1 MHAETSADFAD
12 MEGSDDDFVTTYIQ
26 TKRASYMK
34 SVKCIDPA
42 QLESRI
48 SAVED
53 AIKDWRRHKRDKEEL
68 IKANLFQEVIVLY
81 SPVASNLAP
90 AIPAYINGYLK
101 APPALTARHQWM
113 LILVQESFRQSN

>member
-12 MEGSDDDFVTTYIQ
+12 KEGSDDDFVTTYK
-26 TKRASYMK
+26 TKRPSYMK

-68 IKANLFQEVIVLY
+68 
-81 SPVASNLAP
+81 
-90 AIPAYINGYLK
+90 
-101 APPALTARHQWM
+101 
-113 LILVQESFRQSN
+113 